1 MNPKKSHISIETH
14 SFQEC
19 VKQVKSL
26 AELRAEYANQPAD
39 ERRKAADWE
48 YHSSIAGRMFNDALA
63 RAGQPSFG
71 EQHWPEGVLALAIDP
86 TFAPAILT
94 VGSMEYQLG
103 RKEKAME
110 LFMALTKLPPD
121 EPDLPEIIDKAGD
134 FLIDEGD
141 YTNALAL
148 YAAAEAAFPDEAVY
162 PVGVSYCLGK
172 LGRYE
177 EALTKARRADEL
189 EPENYMHLNDL
200 GWALCEAGYLQE
212 AKETLQR
219 SVALAPDD
227 YELARNNLATVYESL
242 KCLPDG
248 AD

>member
-1 MNPKKSHISIETH
+1 MNPKRSSMTFENH
-14 SFQEC
+14 SFREC
-19 VKQVKSL
+19 VEKIESL
-26 AELRAEYANQPAD
+26 AKLRAEYANQPAD
-39 ERRKAADWE
+39 ERRAAADWE

-103 RKEKAME
+103 RKEKAMD
-110 LFMALTKLPPD
+110 LFMALTKLPAD

-134 FLIDEGD
+134 FLIDED
-141 YTNALAL
+141 DSVNARRL

-162 PVGVSYCLGK
+162 PIGLGYCLGK
-172 LGRYE
+172 LGQYD
-177 EALTKARRADEL
+177 EAVAKARRADAL
-189 EPENYMHLNDL
+189 EPENHLHLNDL
-200 GWALCEAGYLQE
+200 GWALYEAGHLQE
-212 AKETLQR
+212 AEAILQR
-219 SVALAPDD
+219 AVAIAPDD
-227 YELARNNLATVYESL
+227 YELAQNNLAIVRKSRQN
-242 KCLPDG
+242 PSQG